1 MLIKV
6 HWLNSP
12 LIQATLH
19 THLEEKKKKKI
30 NAASHLDETSA
41 VITYYQL
48 NA

>member
-19 THLEEKKKKKI
+19 THLEEKKKKI